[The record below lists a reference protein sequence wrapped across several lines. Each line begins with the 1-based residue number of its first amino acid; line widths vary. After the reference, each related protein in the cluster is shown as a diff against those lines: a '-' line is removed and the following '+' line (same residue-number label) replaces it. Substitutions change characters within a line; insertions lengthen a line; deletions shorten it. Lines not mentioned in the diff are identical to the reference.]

1 MKNEDFL
8 LMNPV
13 NEDDWANRP
22 NYATTLEKFKLF
34 ISDKD

>member
-22 NYATTLEKFKLF
+22 NYATTLEKLKN
-34 ISDKD
+34 I